1 MAGNGVQGKNTPA
14 QSSLKVAAVY
24 IGTVVG
30 AGFASGQEVL
40 QFFGYFG
47 LWGLAGLAVA
57 TVLLAYFGYAAMILG
72 HRLDS
77 SSYRPLIRM
86 AGGRWAGNVVD
97 AVITFFLFGALTIM
111 AAGAGALFAEQFG
124 LPSWTGSTLMVAVS
138 LATVLLGFGG
148 VISAIS
154 FFVPFLL
161 AAVVGVSLYTLITNW
176 PALVANAGWS
186 VPARA
191 AVGIWPLAALNYV
204 SYNMVLAVAVLAPLG
219 AVAAPPAIR
228 RGALWGGLG
237 LGLGAIAI
245 FLSTLARV
253 PQAAAF
259 EVPMV
264 FSARSIG
271 PWVGTVYGLVL
282 LAEIYTTA
290 VGSLYGFVS
299 RLADPQ
305 GPRFRLVAV
314 AASLAGLAAAQVG
327 FSRMV
332 GIVFPVVGYAGFLL
346 LGSLA
351 YAHLRDVI
359 RPLAGDLLR
368 LAGVRPAYR
377 RRVEPGKVTWPEKPS
392 DGPVLSGERA
402 EIMPEETGDT
412 TTVFRPGTRR

>member
-1 MAGNGVQGKNTPA
+1 MAREGVQGKNTLA
-14 QSSLKVAAVY
+14 ESSFKVAAVY

-57 TVLLAYFGYAAMILG
+57 TALLVYFGYATMSLG
-72 HRLDS
+72 HRLGS
-77 SSYRPLIRM
+77 SSYRPVIRM
-86 AGGRWAGNVVD
+86 AGGRWAGNAVD
-97 AVITFFLFGALTIM
+97 AVITFFLFGVLTIM

-138 LATVLLGFGG
+138 LVTVLLGFGG

-154 FFVPFLL
+154 IFVPFLL
-161 AAVVGVSLYTLITNW
+161 AAIGGVSFYTLATKW
-176 PALVANAGWS
+176 PALVANTDWS
-186 VPARA
+186 APARA
-191 AVGIWPLAALNYV
+191 AVDFWPLAALNYV

-219 AVAAPPAIR
+219 AVAAPQAIR
-228 RGALWGGLG
+228 RGAVWGGLG
-237 LGLGAIAI
+237 LGLGATAI
-245 FLSTLARV
+245 FLSTLAGV

-259 EVPMV
+259 EIPMV
-264 FSARSIG
+264 FSARSIS
-271 PWVGTVYGLVL
+271 PWVGTVYGVVL

-290 VGSLYGFVS
+290 VGGLYGFVS

-332 GIVFPVVGYAGFLL
+332 GTVFPAVGYAGFLL

-351 YAHLRDVI
+351 YAHLREVM
-359 RPLAGDLLR
+359 RPLPGAFLR

-377 RRVEPGKVTWPEKPS
+377 RQVDQG
-392 DGPVLSGERA
+392 
-402 EIMPEETGDT
+402 GDKDKSP
-412 TTVFRPGTRR
+412 RK